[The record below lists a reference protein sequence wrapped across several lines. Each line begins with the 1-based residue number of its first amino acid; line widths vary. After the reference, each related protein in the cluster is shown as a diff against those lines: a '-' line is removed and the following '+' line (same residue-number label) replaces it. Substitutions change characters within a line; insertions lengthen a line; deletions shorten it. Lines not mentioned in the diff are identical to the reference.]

1 MKNLAKIFMV
11 MAAALFAFSC
21 VTDSIEE
28 SAIHVGKG
36 ATSLTVSLEESKT
49 QLGERNADGKYPLYW
64 SEGDQIAINGVASEP
79 LSASYNGNAVATFQF
94 GATLNAPYCLVY
106 PAVAGAGEGTTYP
119 VNFLAEQAYTEGTF
133 AAGAAP
139 MYGYAASA
147 SDAVQ
152 INHLTGIL
160 RLAIKGNGEALTSV
174 VFTSGLGKI
183 AGPFTVDCT
192 NGSLTAQEGA
202 SNTVTLTFAEPLV
215 LGAETQYLYIAVPAG
230 SYGEFGVTL
239 HTATDKMAV
248 KFNSTSKPI
257 AAGMVREFKEL
268 TYGPND
274 EEVESS
280 AFEID
285 SKDALIE
292 FASNVAAGT
301 FTHTAATVVANI
313 DMTGV
318 AWTPISGFDG
328 KTFDGG
334 KASGFAINGLSA
346 PLFGTTSST
355 IQNVDLTNVNIASNG
370 RLVLGAVACELA
382 TEGSLTNCHTS
393 GTITVSN
400 PEATIASDADLY
412 KSIAYG
418 GVVGHANGD
427 ITNCHNE
434 VNITVNQVAK
444 SDNTVALHPSLGGI
458 VGYSEKGCV
467 TNCVNGNEAKTTGA
481 ISYHDNQQ
489 ELLYVPYVAGVAG
502 FRALGNATDLTGN
515 KNYGAIDFGANA
527 AGNYGL
533 NEGSVCVGGVVGY
546 TKGTVSNNDNYGTI
560 NISSGSIIALMCG
573 GVAGVVQPTIFS
585 EGHNHQG
592 ASITVDEDVT
602 FGSLNV
608 GGVLAAI
615 VGEGSLEK
623 SSNDAPLVSKASS
636 IKGLGNNSAAYY
648 RVAGIATYTNRTVT
662 DCENKANGDITVS
675 GDVILLRTNNQA
687 CYGIVGAIA
696 YYALASGVTTNVIN
710 RGDINVYTNVSMH
723 GKVAADA
730 TYGKLNIAGVGGYI
744 TGAFENI
751 QNYGNITIG
760 KKDVA
765 QTITSNGALIAGCI
779 SHKNSKTVNTAIN
792 QGNITIANKVTFA
805 NALDAAADDK
815 NLAANIFIGGILG
828 YTTGGSQ
835 TPMTNSGAITLD
847 GTLSEKTYIGG
858 VTAYSGGGINT
869 IHNNAG
875 GNITIGGK
883 IGGNAYI
890 GGVVGWANGTKVEKA
905 FNAAAVTTTSTATF
919 SGETRIG
926 GVAGHATGNLE
937 GVNNNVGGN
946 VTIEGTLDNTAYIGG
961 VLGYSYGPMTN
972 CTNSGAITTSST
984 AHITGVARIG
994 GVVGHATGNLEGV
1007 KNNAGGNVSIE
1018 GTFDAQAHFGG
1029 ITAYYGYAADGKT
1042 AELTLTSCEN
1052 HGNVTLNATTNSK
1065 LATYLGGLAAEF
1077 FGTAVTNCSNSGDIT
1092 LTKCSSKSYTES
1104 GTAHEVWVNLGGLFG
1119 YTRTALTLTNCN
1131 NSGTISSAKSLN
1143 QAFVFT
1149 AAGFIG
1155 GSKVNI
1161 TLDNCHNTMKPG
1173 AEWGIKLEN
1182 TIPNGSGSSQSRA
1195 GGFFGWQSSGTL
1207 TTKNGVSNSA
1217 NIYIAIKNSD
1227 SGGSSYGGIAGVL
1240 GGSAHS
1246 FGGTVSNS
1254 GNIYYAGT
1262 SNAGTFCVAGLF
1274 GQTGNKAPTLCED
1287 LRNTGNITVTNEGDK
1302 TNWKPTAKKN
1312 GLIGGIVGTHS
1323 VALSNAKFYGTITA
1337 VDFEDT
1343 HVVSGTNYTN
1353 SVGAIIGN
1361 ITSANLTNCHAG
1373 GKIVLEKKIDI
1384 VGGDE
1389 EAGVKGEEQEIDVP
1403 GVLTVANY
1411 AAYLS
1416 GDHTFSS
1423 ATAKTQKCGF
1433 ITSIDDTT
1441 PEYAN

>member
-192 NGSLTAQEGA
+192 NGTLTAQEGA

-248 KFNSTSKPI
+248 KFDSTSKPI

-280 AFEID
+280 TFEID

-301 FTHTAATVVANI
+301 FTNTAAAVVANI

-334 KASGFAINGLSA
+334 KNSGFAINGLSA

-382 TEGSLTNCHTS
+382 AEGSLTNCHTS
-393 GTITVSN
+393 GVITVSN
-400 PEATIASDADLY
+400 PEAAIASDADLY
-412 KSIAYG
+412 KTIAYG

-434 VNITVNQVAK
+434 INITVNQVAK

-458 VGYSEKGCV
+458 VGYSENGCV

-481 ISYHDNQQ
+481 ISYHDNQKA
-489 ELLYVPYVAGVAG
+489 LLYVPYVAGVAG
-502 FRALGNATDLTGN
+502 FRALGNETDLTGN

-615 VGEGSLEK
+615 VSAGSLEK

-636 IKGLGNNSAAYY
+636 IKGLENNSAAYY

-675 GDVILLRTNNQA
+675 GDVILLRSNNQA
-687 CYGIVGAIA
+687 CYGVVGAIA
-696 YYALASGVTTNVIN
+696 YYALAGGETTNVIN
-710 RGDINVYTNVSMH
+710 RGDVNVYTNVSMH
-723 GKVAADA
+723 EKVAANA

-779 SHKNSKTVNTAIN
+779 SHKSNKNVNTAIN

-805 NALDAAADDK
+805 NALDAAADDE

-919 SGETRIG
+919 SGIARIG
-926 GVAGHATGNLE
+926 GVAGHAVCNL
-937 GVNNNVGGN
+937 
-946 VTIEGTLDNTAYIGG
+946 I
-961 VLGYSYGPMTN
+961 
-972 CTNSGAITTSST
+972 
-984 AHITGVARIG
+984 
-994 GVVGHATGNLEGV
+994 GV
-1007 KNNAGGNVSIE
+1007 KNNTGGNVSIE

-1029 ITAYYGYAADGKT
+1029 VTAYYGYAADGKT

-1092 LTKCSSKSYTES
+1092 LTKCSSQSYTADAA
-1104 GTAHEVWVNLGGLFG
+1104 TEVWVNIGGFFG
-1119 YTRTALTLTNCN
+1119 YTRTAHTLTNCTN
-1131 NSGTISSAKSLN
+1131 CGTISSAKSLSSS
-1143 QAFVFT
+1143 FVFT
-1149 AAGFIG
+1149 AGGFIG
-1155 GSKVNI
+1155 GSKTDI
-1161 TLDNCHNTMKPG
+1161 TLDNCHNSMKPG
-1173 AEWGIKLEN
+1173 VEWGIKLEN
-1182 TIPNGSGSSQSRA
+1182 TIPNGSGSNQSRA
-1195 GGFFGWQSSGTL
+1195 GGLLGWHSGGVL

-1217 NIYIAIKNSD
+1217 NIYSGIINRD
-1227 SGGSSYGGIAGVL
+1227 SGGSSYGGIAGVAP
-1240 GGSAHS
+1240 SNSHS

-1274 GQTGNKAPTLCED
+1274 GQSGAKVPTVCEN
-1287 LRNTGNITVTNEGDK
+1287 LINTGNITVTNKGGS
-1302 TNWKPTAKKN
+1302 NWKPTANKKN
-1312 GLIGGIVGTHS
+1312 GFVAGIIGTHS

-1337 VDFEDT
+1337 IGFEDT
-1343 HVVSGTNYTN
+1343 HYSTYTN

-1373 GKIVLEKKIDI
+1373 GKIVLKKKIEI
-1384 VGGDE
+1384 VGADE
-1389 EAGVKGEEQEIDVP
+1389 EAGVKGEEQEVDVP
-1403 GVLTVANY
+1403 GDLTVANY

-1423 ATAKTQKCGF
+1423 ATAKAQQCGF